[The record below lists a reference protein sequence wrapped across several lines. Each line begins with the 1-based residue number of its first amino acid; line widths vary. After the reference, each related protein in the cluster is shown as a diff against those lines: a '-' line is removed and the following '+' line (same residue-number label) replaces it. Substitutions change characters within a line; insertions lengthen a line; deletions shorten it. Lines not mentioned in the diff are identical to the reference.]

1 VSPSPEKA
9 RYPCTLGGAVA
20 TGRRR
25 LALLL
30 TVLAVSMIVA
40 AITCWATGRL
50 IPGLIA
56 LGVAGVVGLAWRMSN
71 DLRPRNLTLEP
82 ALMHIETVRQL
93 IPVSIEGAQ
102 IRPLEPQEI
111 KHIEN
116 LASVGGFVA
125 GSGGF
130 DSRLLGEFDLYA
142 SDLAHGLWVQGP
154 AGRFVVTP
162 DDPTK
167 FLREFEQMA
176 TSPLL
181 QSSSHE

>member
-1 VSPSPEKA
+1 VSQSPEQT
-9 RYPCTLGGAVA
+9 RYSCTLGGAVA
-20 TGRRR
+20 AGSRR

-30 TVLAVSMIVA
+30 TVLAVAMIVA
-40 AITCWATGRL
+40 AIASWAAGRL

-56 LGVAGVVGLAWRMSN
+56 LAVASVVGLAWRMSN

-102 IRPLEPQEI
+102 IRRLEPREI
-111 KHIEN
+111 EHIEN
-116 LASVGGFVA
+116 LASAGGFVA

-142 SDLAHGLWVQGP
+142 SDLAHALWVQGP

-162 DDPTK
+162 DDPMK

>member
-1 VSPSPEKA
+1 MSQSGEQA
-9 RYPCTLGGAVA
+9 RYSCTLGGAVA
-20 TGRRR
+20 AGRRR

-40 AITCWATGRL
+40 AITCWATGRF

-111 KHIEN
+111 EHIEN
-116 LASVGGFVA
+116 VA

-142 SDLAHGLWVQGP
+142 SDLAHALWVQGP

-162 DDPTK
+162 DDPTN
-167 FLREFEQMA
+167 FLRDFEQMA
-176 TSPLL
+176 SSPLL